1 MADKVLLLKD
11 LRVSDLKVKLEQRNL
26 ATSGVKAVLADRLH
40 KHLVEEGLDPETFD
54 FAASEQED
62 GGSGKAPASEES
74 EIKVATGEE
83 PAPIDDETK
92 EEVPAPV
99 EDLATE
105 ETEVPAEV
113 PTPVEVV
120 APVEAAVI
128 EVEAQEAAPMEEV
141 TPAEAAPVEETPAE
155 VPAEVEPEVMDTA
168 EAAAEEEKAKN
179 LEKPAQDTVELMLD
193 DQEKVETEKQEET
206 SEETEKVENT
216 KETDNADKKESSDEV
231 KGKVEDQVKPKGE
244 TTEEDSINLML
255 GEDEEDDMFKEEVKV
270 PTLPEPKNDD
280 ETTEE
285 KKTDENVEKAVENGK
300 EEKDER
306 RRE

>member
-128 EVEAQEAAPMEEV
+128 EVEAQEAAPVEEV
-141 TPAEAAPVEETPAE
+141 TPAKATPVEETPAE
-155 VPAEVEPEVMDTA
+155 VPAEVEPEDRRIRCRRPAGVGTRRA
-168 EAAAEEEKAKN
+168 GLRPPQAAWHHGGG
-179 LEKPAQDTVELMLD
+179 VEG
-193 DQEKVETEKQEET
+193 
-206 SEETEKVENT
+206 SRRN
-216 KETDNADKKESSDEV
+216 
-231 KGKVEDQVKPKGE
+231 GE
-244 TTEEDSINLML
+244 THD
-255 GEDEEDDMFKEEVKV
+255 
-270 PTLPEPKNDD
+270 PQ
-280 ETTEE
+280 
-285 KKTDENVEKAVENGK
+285 
-300 EEKDER
+300 R
-306 RRE
+306 RDA